1 MIVYDRKN
9 MLIVYIMIIQII
21 MIRVFFFEE
30 LNQDYQIKAKFIH
43 KAFKTWK
50 KSSTCV
56 NIYNLTKSDLQ
67 VQWAGAV

>member
-1 MIVYDRKN
+1 MIVYDRKKYVDSLYN
-9 MLIVYIMIIQII
+9 DHPNNNDTGY
-21 MIRVFFFEE
+21 FFEK

-56 NIYNLTKSDLQ
+56 NIYNLTKSDL
-67 VQWAGAV
+67 